1 MINDNSQNQETDFW
15 ICDGKEKG
23 KSHPPRMLHY
33 GDECPICHNVKK
45 IKRNP
50 PPPKSDTIG
59 VNTTRQID
67 SEVPPKADNN
77 SIKGTRTTASK
88 VSPTPQ
94 KSKRDEPLVGAL
106 TILNLGS
113 GFTTVRG
120 ASQILPSFVAYP
132 MGVTIQGVLF
142 ALIARLFLKH
152 APLIKWVVVGC
163 FSTFSV
169 YTSFF
174 AYYDLLNRETRE
186 KTRIE
191 LANSGHQSLVGE
203 FFTPIQNKVNSLESE
218 IGIINKKIEKETQG
232 ERGGRPKG
240 CGKVCQQLKEER
252 EIVEVQK
259 AQLEPLVNRLQPLF
273 NYNVEDK
280 SPKEIFQ
287 TDLKALSKVGEN
299 CLPKELLSELEI
311 TCLPDKYLRALNPQN
326 PEYKELKLTYIDPDL
341 EVDFLAPIF
350 KVMKGEGSAIASV
363 IMALLIDGCIILLG
377 IGVEIRPQVTRQR
390 QQTLTLQIKDGKIV
404 EFLDLLLSKS
414 QNKTIE
420 IEKSDNNKNEYH
432 NLLSWLSV
440 NTQLILQDDE
450 DKSWYFP
457 SYSSKDNFQKWLVN
471 QRNLQI
477 QARAST
483 NLLESWKK
491 KLPEYF
497 VLEMPIVSKDQD

>member
-1 MINDNSQNQETDFW
+1 MINDNSQNQETNFW
-15 ICDGKEKG
+15 ICNGEEKNLP
-23 KSHPPRMLHY
+23 HPPQMLHY

-50 PPPKSDTIG
+50 PPPNPDTI
-59 VNTTRQID
+59 NITRPTD
-67 SEVPPKADNN
+67 FEVPPEVDTN
-77 SIKGTRTTASK
+77 SIKGTRPTASQ
-88 VSPTPQ
+88 VSPTGQ
-94 KSKRDEPLVGAL
+94 KSKRDWPLVGAL

-113 GFTTVRG
+113 AFTTVRG

-132 MGVTIQGVLF
+132 MGITIQGVLF

-252 EIVEVQK
+252 EILEEQK
-259 AQLEPLVNRLQPLF
+259 AQLKPLVNRLQPLF
-273 NYNVEDK
+273 NYNVEGK
-280 SPKEIFQ
+280 SPKEIFD
-287 TDLKALSKVGEN
+287 TDFKALSKVGEN
-299 CLPKELLSELEI
+299 CLPKELLSQLEI
-311 TCLPDKYLRALNPQN
+311 TCLPDQYLKALNPQN
-326 PEYKELKLTYIDPDL
+326 SENYERLRLTYIDPDL
-341 EVDFLAPIF
+341 EVDFLAPIL

-404 EFLDLLLSKS
+404 EFLNLLLSKS
-414 QNKTIE
+414 ENETIE
-420 IEKSDNNKNEYH
+420 IEKSDNNKDEYQ
-432 NLLSWLSV
+432 NLLTWLSV
-440 NTQLILQDDE
+440 NTRWIWQDE
-450 DKSWYFP
+450 DKSWYFR
-457 SYSSKDNFQKWLVN
+457 SSSSKENFQKWLIN
-471 QRNLQI
+471 QINLQN

-491 KLPEYF
+491 KPPEYF

>member
-1 MINDNSQNQETDFW
+1 MINDNRQNQETNFW
-15 ICDGKEKG
+15 TCKGEEKNRP
-23 KSHPPRMLHY
+23 HPPRMLHY
-33 GDECPICHNVKK
+33 GDECPVCHNVKK
-45 IKRNP
+45 IKPKLTPPNP
-50 PPPKSDTIG
+50 DTI
-59 VNTTRQID
+59 NIARPT
-67 SEVPPKADNN
+67 VPPEVDTN
-77 SIKGTRTTASK
+77 IITGTRPTPPK
-88 VSPTPQ
+88 VSPTAQ
-94 KSKRDEPLVGAL
+94 KSQRDWPLVGAL

-113 GFTTVRG
+113 AFTTVRG
-120 ASQILPSFVAYP
+120 ASQFLPIFVAYP
-132 MGVTIQGVLF
+132 MGITIQGVLF

-152 APLIKWVVVGC
+152 APLIKWVVVGG

-174 AYYDLLNRETRE
+174 AYYNLLTGETRE
-186 KTRIE
+186 KARIE
-191 LANSGHQSLVGE
+191 LANSGHKSLVGE

-311 TCLPDKYLRALNPQN
+311 TCLPDKYLKALNPQN

-390 QQTLTLQIKDGKIV
+390 QRTLTLQIKDGKIV

-414 QNKTIE
+414 QNETIK
-420 IEKSDNNKNEYH
+420 IEENDSNKNEYH
-432 NLLSWLSV
+432 YLLNWFSV
-440 NTQLILQDDE
+440 NTRWILQNE
-450 DKSWYFP
+450 DKSWYFE
-457 SYSSKDNFQKWLVN
+457 SYSSKENFKKWLGEE
-471 QRNLQI
+471 RERQI
-477 QARAST
+477 KDRASR
-483 NLLESWKK
+483 NLLEFWKLFLP
-491 KLPEYF
+491 KLF
-497 VLEMPIVSKDQD
+497 VLEMPIVSQDQD

>member
-1 MINDNSQNQETDFW
+1 MINDNRQNQETNFW
-15 ICDGKEKG
+15 TCDGKEKNRP
-23 KSHPPRMLHY
+23 HPPQMVY
-33 GDECPICHNVKK
+33 GDECPVCHN

-50 PPPKSDTIG
+50 PPPNPDTI
-59 VNTTRQID
+59 NIARPT
-67 SEVPPKADNN
+67 VPPEVDTN
-77 SIKGTRTTASK
+77 IITVTRPTTSQ
-88 VSPTPQ
+88 VSPTAQ
-94 KSKRDEPLVGAL
+94 KSKRDWPLVGAL

-113 GFTTVRG
+113 AFTTVRG
-120 ASQILPSFVAYP
+120 ASQFLPIFVAYP
-132 MGVTIQGVLF
+132 MGITIQGVLF

-152 APLIKWVVVGC
+152 APLIKWVVVGG

-174 AYYDLLNRETRE
+174 AYYDLLTGETRE
-186 KTRIE
+186 KARIE
-191 LANSGHQSLVGE
+191 RANSGHQSLVGE
-203 FFTPIQNKVNSLESE
+203 VFTPIQNKVNSLEIE

-232 ERGGRPKG
+232 ERGGRPGG
-240 CGKVCQQLKEER
+240 CGKVCRQLKEER
-252 EIVEVQK
+252 EILEEQK
-259 AQLEPLVNRLQPLF
+259 AQLKPLVNRLQPLF
-273 NYNVEDK
+273 NYNVEGK
-280 SPKEIFQ
+280 SPKEIFD
-287 TDLKALSKVGEN
+287 TDFKALSKVGEN
-299 CLPKELLSELEI
+299 CLPKELLSQLEI
-311 TCLPDKYLRALNPQN
+311 TCLPDQYLKALNPQN
-326 PEYKELKLTYIDPDL
+326 SENYEKLRLTYIDPDR
-341 EVDFLAPIF
+341 EVDFLAPIL

-414 QNKTIE
+414 QNETIE

>member
-50 PPPKSDTIG
+50 PPPNPDTI
-59 VNTTRQID
+59 NITRPTD
-67 SEVPPKADNN
+67 FEVPPEVDTN
-77 SIKGTRTTASK
+77 SIKGTRPTASQ
-88 VSPTPQ
+88 VSPTAQ
-94 KSKRDEPLVGAL
+94 KSKRDWPLVGAL

-174 AYYDLLNRETRE
+174 AYYNLLTGETRE
-186 KTRIE
+186 KARIE
-191 LANSGHQSLVGE
+191 LANSGHKSLVGE

-311 TCLPDKYLRALNPQN
+311 TCLPDKYLKALNPQN

-341 EVDFLAPIF
+341 EVDFLAPIL

-390 QQTLTLQIKDGKIV
+390 QRTLTLQIKDGKIV

-414 QNKTIE
+414 QNETIK
-420 IEKSDNNKNEYH
+420 IEENDSNKNEYH
-432 NLLSWLSV
+432 YLLNWFSV
-440 NTQLILQDDE
+440 NTRWILQNE
-450 DKSWYFP
+450 DKSWYFE
-457 SYSSKDNFQKWLVN
+457 SYSSKENFKKWLGEE
-471 QRNLQI
+471 RERQI
-477 QARAST
+477 KDRASR
-483 NLLESWKK
+483 NLLEFWKLFLP
-491 KLPEYF
+491 KLF
-497 VLEMPIVSKDQD
+497 VLEMPIVSQDQD